1 MLTVPT
7 KNVWIILQ
15 MGFDF
20 QANATQVQKVKLL
33 IAAMICQSLT
43 MMMMTMMI
51 MMMRMIMEMT
61 TMRMIMMRRRRMTSD
76 L

>member
-33 IAAMICQSLT
+33 IAAMICQSWTMIVMLIT
-43 MMMMTMMI
+43 MKTIMEMMMM
-51 MMMRMIMEMT
+51 MMR
-61 TMRMIMMRRRRMTSD
+61 RRRRRRMTSD

>member
-1 MLTVPT
+1 
-7 KNVWIILQ
+7 
-15 MGFDF
+15 MGLDF
-20 QANATQVQKVKLL
+20 QGTASQVEKVKLL
-33 IAAMICQSLT
+33 IAAMICQSLS
-43 MMMMTMMI
+43 MI